1 MTAVSMFKVH
11 PTSAFQP
18 FQKSDDSG
26 IDTRA
31 AVGLFAMRLKGQE
44 GGGRMEFACHLV
56 RGYTKH
62 AGCEVSEKT
71 IRDALGNNPDVSK
84 ALRRLVSTGELGKC
98 GTGGRLDPYM
108 YKFNT

>member
-1 MTAVSMFKVH
+1 MAAVSTFKVH

-26 IDTRA
+26 IDTWA
-31 AVGLFAMRLKGQE
+31 AVGLFAMRVKGKE

-62 AGCEVSEKT
+62 AGGEVSEKT

-84 ALRRLVSTGELGKC
+84 ALRVLVREGEISKY
-98 GTGGRLDPYM
+98 GTGGRLDPFTYR
-108 YKFNT
+108 YNI